1 MAKAP
6 QLKAPKGLLCPNCG
20 GTGRESEPDSR
31 FWTCASCGQTFGDR
45 NFYARGKEA
54 MEPQV
59 AIVNYYHKMTVLR
72 AIAAYRCPLFSQL

>member
-1 MAKAP
+1 VLA
-6 QLKAPKGLLCPNCG
+6 QNRNDLLFREPNPLHRPSPLG
-20 GTGRESEPDSR
+20 GRTLTPRGGKTQWQVS
-31 FWTCASCGQTFGDR
+31 
-45 NFYARGKEA
+45 GKEA